1 MNLLIHGDNLATLA
15 KRARSWKAQFRLAY
29 LDPPYNTGRTFAEY
43 KDTVAPAA
51 WAKAQ
56 RDVAVRVRPLLR
68 MDGALVAEIDDT
80 ELGSLLTV
88 LDEVFGRE
96 NRVAVIT
103 VVRSAAT
110 GHKSKNRGPVNV
122 SDFLLLYARDRKMFR
137 PRPLHRVR
145 ETYDAAYG
153 TFLENPSDVP
163 EQWRFTPL
171 RRVVAE
177 HLAYATPAAARRAL
191 GGEGFEGEVAR
202 FALRHAEHVV
212 RFAQPRYEAI
222 ALEAQRLVDQSRK
235 AKERVF
241 VLEREALP
249 PFILRAGNRVLRLRA
264 KVRVVEG
271 EPRIV
276 EPLTTVWDDLGFQG
290 IAREGGVTFSRN
302 KKPERLMHRIV
313 SMCTD
318 EGDAVLDPFAG
329 SGTTLAVAHKMRRRF
344 VGIEREAALVE
355 RCRARL
361 DRVVAGEDATGVTA
375 LTEWT
380 GGGSYRFVDDAERR
394 ASARVGLSSSG

>member
-1 MNLLIHGDNLATLA
+1 MNQLFHGDNALILA
-15 KRARSWKAQFRLAY
+15 KRARSWREHFRLAY

-51 WAKAQ
+51 WAKSQ
-56 RDVAVRVRPLLR
+56 RAVAELVRPLLR

-80 ELGSLLTV
+80 ELGSLMTV
-88 LDEVFGRE
+88 LDDVFGRE

-110 GHKSKNRGPVNV
+110 GHKSQNRGPVNV
-122 SDFLLLYARDRKMFR
+122 SDFLLLYARDRKSFR
-137 PRPLHRVR
+137 PRPMHRVR
-145 ETYDAAYG
+145 EKYDAAYG
-153 TFLENPSDVP
+153 TFVENPHDAA
-163 EQWRFTPL
+163 EQWRFAPL

-177 HLAYATPAAARRAL
+177 HLAYATPAAARRVL
-191 GGEGFEGEVAR
+191 GGEGFEREVAR
-202 FALRHAEHVV
+202 FALLHAEHVV

-222 ALEAQRLVDQSRK
+222 AREAQRLVDRSRK
-235 AKERVF
+235 DPERVF

-249 PFILRAGNRVLRLRA
+249 PFILRGGNRILRLRA
-264 KVRVVEG
+264 KVRVVDG

-329 SGTTLAVAHKMRRRF
+329 SGTTLAVAQKMKRSF

-361 DRVVAGEDATGVTA
+361 DRVVAGEDATGVTT
-375 LTEWT
+375 LCEWT
-380 GGGSYRFVDDAERR
+380 GGGGYRFDGDHE
-394 ASARVGLSSSG
+394 

>member
-1 MNLLIHGDNLATLA
+1 LNQLIHGDNCVILA
-15 KRARSWKAQFRLAY
+15 KRARAWREHFRLAY

-43 KDTVAPAA
+43 KDTVTPAV
-51 WAKAQ
+51 WAKSQ
-56 RDVAVRVRPLLR
+56 RAVAELVRPLLR

-80 ELGSLLTV
+80 ELGSLMTV
-88 LDEVFGRE
+88 LDDVLGRE

-110 GHKSKNRGPVNV
+110 GHKSQNRGPVNV
-122 SDFLLLYARDRKMFR
+122 SDFLLLYARDRKSFR
-137 PRPLHRVR
+137 PRPMHRVR
-145 ETYDAAYG
+145 EKYDAAYG
-153 TFLENPSDVP
+153 TFVENPHDAA
-163 EQWRFTPL
+163 EQWRFAPL

-177 HLAYATPAAARRAL
+177 HLAYATPAAARRVL
-191 GGEGFEGEVAR
+191 GGEGFEREVAR
-202 FALRHAEHVV
+202 FALLHAEHVV

-222 ALEAQRLVDQSRK
+222 AQEAQRLVDRSRK
-235 AKERVF
+235 DPERVF

-249 PFILRAGNRVLRLRA
+249 PFILRGGNRILRLRA
-264 KVRVVEG
+264 KVRVVDG

-329 SGTTLAVAHKMRRRF
+329 SGTTLAVAQKMKRRF

-375 LTEWT
+375 LCEWT
-380 GGGSYRFVDDAERR
+380 GGGRYRFDGDDA
-394 ASARVGLSSSG
+394 